1 MCSDGPAF
9 RGDAGD
15 RHGADG
21 DDHAAGFD
29 ELAARYQADPR
40 LTVPATVRNGVL
52 DRVDEV

>member
-52 DRVDEV
+52 DRADEV